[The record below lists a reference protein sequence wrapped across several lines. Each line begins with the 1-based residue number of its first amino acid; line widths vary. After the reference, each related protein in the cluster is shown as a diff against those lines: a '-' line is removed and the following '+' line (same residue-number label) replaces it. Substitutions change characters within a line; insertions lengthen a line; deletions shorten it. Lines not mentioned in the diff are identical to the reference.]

1 MVQLENQCKK
11 TSVVVA
17 TQQHQQQQQQHH
29 HHLHAVSSAAHSRQ
43 ASALSNTADNG
54 QVSHDQREALG
65 KEQGIRKVSSLL
77 YPDSLVR
84 GTDLDPSFIKQK

>member
-1 MVQLENQCKK
+1 MLQLENQCKK

-29 HHLHAVSSAAHSRQ
+29 HHLHAVGSAAHSRQ

-54 QVSHDQREALG
+54 QVSHNQREALG
-65 KEQGIRKVSSLL
+65 QSSE
-77 YPDSLVR
+77 SLR
-84 GTDLDPSFIKQK
+84 FQASRIAK